1 MPRIVREAELSWD
14 GTLSRGAGHL
24 TAASSGAFEAL
35 PFSLPSRVA
44 SPEGKTSPEEL
55 LAAAHGGC
63 FTMSLAGELA
73 KLGAT
78 VEHLHVHCTITMDE
92 VVGVGHQIVHS
103 AIVATASGEGVE
115 PAPACSLGV
124 GRLLVAAAQ
133 VLPDGVARQAGA
145 SGYLADG
152 QLLAQG
158 PPPDDTQCRHVNHS
172 SAPAANCGRLG

>member
-115 PAPACSLGV
+115 PALAAAA
-124 GRLLVAAAQ
+124 VAADEGCPFSQLLKA
-133 VLPDGVARQAGA
+133 AGA
-145 SGYLADG
+145 GVEITATG
-152 QLLAQG
+152 G
-158 PPPDDTQCRHVNHS
+158 
-172 SAPAANCGRLG
+172 G